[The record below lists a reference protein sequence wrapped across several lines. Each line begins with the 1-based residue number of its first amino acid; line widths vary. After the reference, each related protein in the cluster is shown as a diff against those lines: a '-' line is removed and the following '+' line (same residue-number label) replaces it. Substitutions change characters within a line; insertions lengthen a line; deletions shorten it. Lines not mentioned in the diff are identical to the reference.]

1 MTTVFCARKYG
12 RFTEIQY
19 SVTSEQIK
27 PHRNNLGFNFLEGSF
42 STSENKRTQMQIIFE
57 NMLYLVMLYPV
68 CNYSQ
73 DSKMT
78 NSGKFRSFSWL

>member
-27 PHRNNLGFNFLEGSF
+27 LHRNNLGFNFLEGSF
-42 STSENKRTQMQIIFE
+42 STSENKRTQMQIIFD